1 MGFFT
6 IGTAIILVVLQTTLL
21 FLNRDATSWTFSL
34 IKKTDRL
41 PDGALLSS
49 LFLQHAGAREDE
61 GPILQALG
69 SDSGSG
75 LSQCIL
81 KEWALNHPFPPYCLL
96 W

>member
-81 KEWALNHPFPPYCLL
+81 KEWGLNHPFPPYCLL